1 MYTQELKHK
10 LKFEVINHKP
20 KITLGIRF
28 NDLFTQDTYVLVSE
42 NTKYFDKNKI
52 PFSIFINN
60 EKIKSV
66 FLNNFDGV
74 SFINESFN
82 DINDYD
88 FKEFLTEKIKNEISL
103 EIKNNIEYFEKQ
115 VILNEISI
123 DGELLRMKELSG
135 ISKKIL
141 S

>member
-52 PFSIFINN
+52 PFSIFMNN

-115 VILNEISI
+115 VILNELSI

>member
-52 PFSIFINN
+52 PFSIFMNN

>member
-115 VILNEISI
+115 VILNELSI

>member
-60 EKIKSV
+60 EKTKSV

-88 FKEFLTEKIKNEISL
+88 FKEFLTEKIKNAISL

-115 VILNEISI
+115 VILNELSI